1 MISMQ
6 LKHIIALVAVIL
18 LTPLASFGDGISQQ
32 VRPLTIAQNDGDD
45 SYDPFA
51 DYSEFEE
58 ASDEEAD
65 INFFRNGRFFTI
77 GLGLGLRRFT
87 NVMGEIYSQGTS
99 FGGFLTYFF
108 DLRFGLQ
115 VAYTVGDHALEIKT
129 PTQIFR
135 GTVNMTSTGF
145 HLKYFLSSQNVTRGL
160 STVNPYFLG
169 GFSQN
174 YRTFKIS
181 GTDAYARDGALGF
194 DAGIGLE
201 VPLMRNKMFVGLQLL
216 YQIVNFADENSE
228 LAPAVSGTP
237 VPTGI
242 YPRGDIFSGSAV
254 LGINF

>member
-1 MISMQ
+1 ML
-6 LKHIIALVAVIL
+6 LKKQWILLAVFL
-18 LTPLASFGDGISQQ
+18 LTPSVFGAEPSILQMPNL
-32 VRPLTIAQNDGDD
+32 VAANDGDD

-77 GLGLGLRRFT
+77 GLGLGYRRFT
-87 NVMGEIYSQGTS
+87 NVMGEIYAPGTS

-115 VAYTVGDHALEIKT
+115 VGYTVGDHALEIKA
-129 PTQIFR
+129 PTQTFR
-135 GTVNMTSTGF
+135 GTINLTSTSF

-160 STVNPYFLG
+160 SSVNPYFIG

-174 YRTFKIS
+174 YRTFRVS

-194 DAGIGLE
+194 DAGVGAE
-201 VPLMRNKMFVGLQLL
+201 VPLMRNKMFVGIQVL
-216 YQIVNFADENSE
+216 YQIVNFSDENSE
-228 LAPAVSGTP
+228 IAFRDSASGST
-237 VPTGI
+237 VQTGI
-242 YPRGDIFSGSAV
+242 YPRGDIFSGSLI